1 MTLRKNL
8 YSQKFKN
15 APIKPSYVLEQKTRT
30 ASVRLMEKYTEY
42 QIVNEYGNY
51 TDSLRL
57 LYSDFVENYR
67 LEKLP
72 DLTFK
77 NDKVREASILEYLKY
92 DWLSTK
98 TAFLDVIQIFLDYAS
113 DKKAFVIEINT
124 LFELDNFGYRII
136 NDEVVKIGSAETFD
150 NVIGP
155 AFKAIASISF
165 DNAKQELQEAL
176 HFYYQ
181 DKKELAIK
189 KALDSVDSTLKYIVI
204 HDNTI
209 ADKDINN
216 KKGNTKSLLERVQS
230 SNYFNNPADVP
241 LGLAIEHIL
250 CPLRN
255 KIPGAG
261 HSKGIRKINLGDDL
275 VELSINMAASYIT
288 FLIKRFKN
296 SNP

>member
-1 MTLRKNL
+1 MTLRRNL

-15 APIKPSYVLEQKTRT
+15 APIKPSYGLEQKTRT

-57 LYSDFVENYR
+57 LYSDFLENYR

-72 DLTFK
+72 DLTFE
-77 NDKVREASILEYLKY
+77 DSEVREASTLEYLKY

-113 DKKAFVIEINT
+113 DKKALVNEINT

-136 NDEVVKIGSAETFD
+136 NDEIAKIGSSETFN
-150 NVIGP
+150 NVIIP

-165 DNAKQELQEAL
+165 ENAKHELQEAL

-189 KALDSVDSTLKYIVI
+189 KALDSVDSTLKYIVT
-204 HDNTI
+204 HDDAIT
-209 ADKDINN
+209 DKDIKD
-216 KKGNTKSLLERVQS
+216 KKGNTKSLLEKIQS
-230 SNYFNNPADVP
+230 SDYFNNPANVP

-261 HSKGIRKINLGDDL
+261 HSKGIDRKSC
-275 VELSINMAASYIT
+275 V
-288 FLIKRFKN
+288 
-296 SNP
+296 

>member
-15 APIKPSYVLEQKTRT
+15 TPIKPSYVLEQKTRT

-42 QIVNEYGNY
+42 QQVNEYGNY
-51 TDSLRL
+51 TDSLQL
-57 LYSDFVENYR
+57 LYSDFLENYR

-72 DLTFK
+72 DLKFE
-77 NDKVREASILEYLKY
+77 NGKVREALILEYLKY

-98 TAFLDVIQIFLDYAS
+98 TAFLDVILIFLDYAS
-113 DKKAFVIEINT
+113 DKKALANEINT

-136 NDEVVKIGSAETFD
+136 NDEVVKIGSSETFN
-150 NVIGP
+150 NVIVP

-165 DNAKQELQEAL
+165 ENAKHELQEAL
-176 HFYYQ
+176 HFYFQ
-181 DKKELAIK
+181 GKKELAIK
-189 KALDSVDSTLKYIVI
+189 KALDSVDSILKYIVT
-204 HDNTI
+204 HDDAIT
-209 ADKDINN
+209 DKDIND

-230 SNYFNNPADVP
+230 SDYFNNPADVP
-241 LGLAIEHIL
+241 LGLAVEHVL

-261 HSKGIRKINLGDDL
+261 HSKGIRKINLGDEL
-275 VELSINMAASYIT
+275 VELFINMAAAYIT
-288 FLIKRFKN
+288 FLIKRFKDR
-296 SNP
+296 NP